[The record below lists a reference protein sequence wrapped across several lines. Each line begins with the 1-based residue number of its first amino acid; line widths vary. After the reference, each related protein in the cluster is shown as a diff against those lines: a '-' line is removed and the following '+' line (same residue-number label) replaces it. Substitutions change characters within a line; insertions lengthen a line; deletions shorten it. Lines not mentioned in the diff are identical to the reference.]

1 MLKKV
6 SFYIC
11 ILEQRLKDHH
21 QRDIKY
27 LKWVNV
33 YLAAAITDSSESR
46 VNFTDPLFGRQG
58 KKLQHSILT
67 APLSDEMNLGFL
79 TTCSKH
85 CTTSP
90 TWKSSQLSITSPH
103 SLPFFTASTSC
114 FSRLRDAHD
123 PSNKTSLRR
132 SLMVDDL
139 VKQPSITRHPAI
151 LTSGPLTCSFL

>member
-58 KKLQHSILT
+58 KKASALDS
-67 APLSDEMNLGFL
+67 NG
-79 TTCSKH
+79 TT
-85 CTTSP
+85 
-90 TWKSSQLSITSPH
+90 
-103 SLPFFTASTSC
+103 
-114 FSRLRDAHD
+114 
-123 PSNKTSLRR
+123 LRR
-132 SLMVDDL
+132 NELGLSYYLLQALHDVSNL
-139 VKQPSITRHPAI
+139 EIVPTVYHKSTLITLLHCI
-151 LTSGPLTCSFL
+151 DVLFFPLKRCT